1 MLTLIGLDDYG
12 TLLKRGREFNEK
24 NYYVFYLYHY
34 IYTIMCNNL
43 SFPFA
48 KQLAI
53 SVKSGDRTNSND
65 PNAYINEK
73 ENKSSIRHRTPFYHD
88 IPRQSFFNIN
98 HVKHNL
104 CLYDPHFYNRIHK
117 ISP

>member
-12 TLLKRGREFNEK
+12 TLLKRGREFNEEK
-24 NYYVFYLYHY
+24 YYVFYLYHY
-34 IYTIMCNNL
+34 IYTIMCNNR
-43 SFPFA
+43 SFAFA

-53 SVKSGDRTNSND
+53 CVKSVDRTNSND

-88 IPRQSFFNIN
+88 IPRQSFFYIS
-98 HVKHNL
+98 HVNYNL
-104 CLYDPHFYNRIHK
+104 FHYDSRFYNRIHK